1 MDRKTRIAAGTVA
14 GAGAAVAAA
23 KAALDRRDGHGGD
36 DGPSRKY
43 RLKRK
48 ETPVQGLRR
57 IAEGRADHALEQ
69 LREHPDKHT
78 AASVHEA
85 RKDLKKLRSVLRL
98 VRDELGDDVYRREN
112 VRHRDAGRLLSG
124 ARDAEVKLE
133 TLSGLIERFPER
145 LSEERLAPLIA
156 ALEAERQRLAQLDDQ
171 GVLERAVAE
180 IEAGEAAVAD
190 WPLNTNDWSL
200 IEPGLEREYRRGRK
214 RFVAVREEATD
225 EAVHEWRKRVKDLWY
240 QLRLVRNAWP
250 EVLDEVADQAH
261 DLSDLLGDHHDLAVL
276 RDDALERR
284 DLLADGELEKLLAS
298 VSERQDQLA
307 DEALVLGERLYAEK
321 PKGFV
326 ERVRSYWQAWR

>member
-23 KAALDRRDGHGGD
+23 KAALDRRNGHGS

-43 RLKRK
+43 RIKRS

-57 IAEGRADHALEQ
+57 VAAGRADHALEQ
-69 LREHPDKHT
+69 LREHSDEE
-78 AASVHEA
+78 AAAAVHEA

-98 VRDELGDDVYRREN
+98 VRDELGDDVYRRDN
-112 VRHRDAGRLLSG
+112 VRFRDAGRLLSG
-124 ARDAEVKLE
+124 ARDAEVKIE
-133 TLSGLIERFPER
+133 TLNGLTERFPDR
-145 LSEERLAPLIA
+145 LSEERLAPYPA

-190 WPLNTNDWSL
+190 WPLQADDWSL
-200 IEPGLEREYRRGRK
+200 IGPGLACAYRRGRNLFADVK
-214 RFVAVREEATD
+214 AEASD

-240 QLRLVRNAWP
+240 QLRIVRNAWP

-284 DLLADGELEKLLAS
+284 ELLPDGELERLLAS
-298 VSERQDQLA
+298 ISERQDGLA
-307 DEALVLGERLYAEK
+307 DDALVLGERVYAEK
-321 PKGFV
+321 PKAFV
-326 ERVRSYWQAWR
+326 RRMRSYWLAWR

>member
-1 MDRKTRIAAGTVA
+1 MDRKTRIAAGTV
-14 GAGAAVAAA
+14 AGAAVAAA

-36 DGPSRKY
+36 DGPSPKY
-43 RLKRK
+43 RLQRK
-48 ETPVQGLRR
+48 ETPVQGMRR

-69 LREHPDKHT
+69 LREHSDKNT

-112 VRHRDAGRLLSG
+112 VRYRDAGQLLSG

-133 TLSGLIERFPER
+133 TLSGLSERFPER
-145 LSEERLAPLIA
+145 LSEERLTPLVA
-156 ALEAERQRLAQLDDQ
+156 ALEAERQRLAQIDDQ
-171 GVLERAVAE
+171 GVLDRAVAE
-180 IEAGEAAVAD
+180 IEAGMAAVAD
-190 WPLNTNDWSL
+190 WPLETNDWSL
-200 IEPGLEREYRRGRK
+200 IEPGLERAYRRGRK
-214 RFVAVREEATD
+214 RFVEVRDEASD
-225 EAVHEWRKRVKDLWY
+225 EAVHEWRKRLKDLWY
-240 QLRLVRNAWP
+240 QLRIVRNAWP

-284 DLLADGELEKLLAS
+284 ELLADGELERLLAS

-307 DEALVLGERLYAEK
+307 DEAIVLGKRVYAEK
-321 PKGFV
+321 PNAFV
-326 ERVRSYWQAWR
+326 GRIRSYWQAWR